1 MLAINSTDLNC
12 LSLAICLRIFLLP
25 SDTLCLLVSRN
36 ISFGF
41 FFFFWKSSKV
51 KAHTKHHIIFAVS
64 LEVMTQLPKSV
75 FFFFVLNGSRE
86 DLPTAVSL
94 KPGFS
99 LSYTRGSTGLMAKW
113 HTSDAHKQGFGALEK
128 ITLIITGHIWTCPPE
143 KQGRRS
149 RSKRKPHPLVHSSML
164 CHTGAE
170 FPHGDFQGEAAQGPW
185 RNA

>member
-1 MLAINSTDLNC
+1 MSENFSFAVWYTLFVGLQKY
-12 LSLAICLRIFLLP
+12 LLW
-25 SDTLCLLVSRN
+25 V
-36 ISFGF
+36 F
-41 FFFFWKSSKV
+41 FFFFG
-51 KAHTKHHIIFAVS
+51 KAVRSRLTRSIISFLLS
-64 LEVMTQLPKSV
+64 HSRSWHSYPNL